1 MATPSDIIQA
11 ALTEGRK
18 ALYEHEAKEL
28 ARSVGIIV
36 PKFEVVGRDDE
47 KGLLAAAERLGY
59 PIAVKAMS
67 PDILHK
73 TEAGAVMLDVKNK
86 TLLALSIKQITNAIS
101 QRQPNATVLHF
112 LLEKMM
118 PSGPELLVGGLRDEQ
133 FGPALA
139 FGLGGIWTETL
150 KDAVFGILP
159 LSRDELISM
168 INETRA
174 ALFFKEH
181 RGALPLD
188 REPVLSVM
196 QAVSRLLT
204 EHQEIR
210 EIDMNPVRVYAHGAA
225 ALDVRILLGP

>member
-1 MATPSDIIQA
+1 MTTPNDIIQVP
-11 ALTEGRK
+11 LTEGRR
-18 ALYEHEAKEL
+18 ALYEHEAKDL
-28 ARSVGIIV
+28 ARSVGIVV
-36 PKFEVVGRDDE
+36 PKFEVAGRDDE

-86 TLLALSIKQITNAIS
+86 AQLALSVKQITNAVS
-101 QRQPNATVLHF
+101 QRLPGATVHTF
-112 LLEKMM
+112 LLERMM
-118 PSGPELLVGGLRDEQ
+118 PSGPELLIGGLRDEQ

-159 LSRDELISM
+159 LSRDELIGM

-174 ALFFKEH
+174 ALFFKGH
-181 RGALPLD
+181 RGAAPLD

-204 EHQEIR
+204 EHPEIR
-210 EIDMNPVRVYAHGAA
+210 EIDLNPVRVYAHGAA
-225 ALDVRILLGP
+225 ALDVRILLGS